1 MKNKLASL
9 AIIVIIIG
17 TAAFPFFA
25 RIRVICKTQYGD
37 CPPEVG
43 SALSSLNSK
52 SLFKSQRGL
61 DKILKGNPIIADF
74 SSQFKLPDML
84 YVNLVIKKPD
94 FALFDKTSGK
104 TYLLDKG
111 GGVLGEDGETSLP
124 TVIQSGANPNITASV
139 FVRGVYE
146 MYGVQKGEI
155 TDSGLVIELPGS
167 IRVIF
172 PLDAPDPRV
181 LLGSLRL
188 VYSKITSGD
197 MVGKYSEIDLRF
209 KNPVLR

>member
-1 MKNKLASL
+1 
-9 AIIVIIIG
+9 
-17 TAAFPFFA
+17 
-25 RIRVICKTQYGD
+25 
-37 CPPEVG
+37 
-43 SALSSLNSK
+43 
-52 SLFKSQRGL
+52 
-61 DKILKGNPIIADF
+61 
-74 SSQFKLPDML
+74 
-84 YVNLVIKKPD
+84 
-94 FALFDKTSGK
+94 
-104 TYLLDKG
+104 
-111 GGVLGEDGETSLP
+111 
-124 TVIQSGANPNITASV
+124 
-139 FVRGVYE
+139 